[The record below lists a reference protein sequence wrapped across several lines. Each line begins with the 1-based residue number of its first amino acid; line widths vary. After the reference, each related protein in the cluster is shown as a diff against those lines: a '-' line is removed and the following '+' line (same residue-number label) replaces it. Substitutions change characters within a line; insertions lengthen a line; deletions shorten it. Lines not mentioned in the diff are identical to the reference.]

1 MIKKTHKEDIMIR
14 NKGLFFVLFLTVVS
28 LAMSGCSITFQT
40 RHKSDVD
47 RISALGNEI
56 GDLNARLSQLQEEKE
71 TELSELEK
79 AKLLLEEKLK
89 QEIGDKSV
97 RLEMA
102 EKGLAI
108 IFLTEVLFDSGKV
121 EIKPEAFSS
130 LDKIAGVLG
139 KNVEDRNIGI
149 EGHTDNEPI
158 KHSGWKSNWELSTS
172 RATSVLHYLVDK
184 KGISP
189 KRVAAI
195 GYGEYRPVASNDTA
209 SGKKQNRR
217 VEIVILP
224 KNMEK
229 IQADMDKITQRK
241 QQIER
246 QIKKYKK

>member
-1 MIKKTHKEDIMIR
+1 MVR
-14 NKGLFFVLFLTVVS
+14 NKGLFLVLLLVVFS
-28 LAMSGCSITFQT
+28 LAMSGCSVTFQM

-47 RISALGNEI
+47 KISSLGSEI
-56 GDLNARLSQLQEEKE
+56 DGLNARLSELQDQKE
-71 TELSELEK
+71 AELSELEK
-79 AKLLLEEKLK
+79 AKQLLEEKLK
-89 QEIGDKSV
+89 QEIDDKSV

-102 EKGLAI
+102 QKGLAI
-108 IFLTEVLFDSGKV
+108 IFLTEVPFDSGKA
-121 EIKPEAFSS
+121 EIKPEAFPS
-130 LDKIAGVLG
+130 LDKIASVLEQ
-139 KNVEDRNIGI
+139 NVEDRNIGI

-195 GYGEYRPVASNDTA
+195 GYGEYRPVTSNDTLA
-209 SGKKQNRR
+209 GKKQNRR

>member
-1 MIKKTHKEDIMIR
+1 MIKKTHKEDIMVR
-14 NKGLFFVLFLTVVS
+14 NKGLFLVLFLTVVS

-56 GDLNARLSQLQEEKE
+56 DDLNARLSQLQEEKE

-241 QQIER
+241 Q
-246 QIKKYKK
+246 

>member
-1 MIKKTHKEDIMIR
+1 MVR
-14 NKGLFFVLFLTVVS
+14 NSKIVTILLLVFVSFV
-28 LAMSGCSITFQT
+28 MSGCSVTFQM
-40 RHKSDVD
+40 RHKSDID
-47 RISALGNEI
+47 KIGSLGNEI
-56 GDLNARLSQLQEEKE
+56 ESLNIKLSQLQEEKE

-89 QEIGDKSV
+89 QEIDDKSV

-102 EKGLAI
+102 QKGLAI
-108 IFLTEVLFDSGKV
+108 IFLTEVLFDSGKTD
-121 EIKPEAFSS
+121 IKQEAFPA
-130 LDKIAGVLG
+130 LDKIAGVL
-139 KNVEDRNIGI
+139 KDNIEDRNIGI

-158 KHSGWKSNWELSTS
+158 KHSKWKSNWELSTS
-172 RATSVLHYLVDK
+172 RATSVLHYLVDT
-184 KGISP
+184 KGIDP

-195 GYGEYRPVASNDTA
+195 GYGEYRPVASNDTIE
-209 SGKKQNRR
+209 GKKQNRR

-246 QIKKYKK
+246 QLKKYKK

>member
-1 MIKKTHKEDIMIR
+1 MII
-14 NKGLFFVLFLTVVS
+14 NKRFFTVLLLVFVS
-28 LAMSGCSITFQT
+28 LAMSGCSITFQM

-47 RISALGNEI
+47 KLASLGNEI
-56 GDLNARLSQLQEEKE
+56 DGLNAKLNELQDQKEE
-71 TELSELEK
+71 ELSELEK
-79 AKLLLEEKLK
+79 AKKLLEERLK
-89 QEIGDKSV
+89 QEIDDKSV

-108 IFLTEVLFDSGKV
+108 IFLTEVLFDSGKSD
-121 EIKPEAFSS
+121 IKQEAFSS
-130 LDKIAGVLG
+130 LDKIAVVL
-139 KNVEDRNIGI
+139 KNNVEDRNIGI

-158 KHSGWKSNWELSTS
+158 KHSKWKSNWELSTS
-172 RATSVLHYLVDK
+172 RATSVLHYLVDTR
-184 KGISP
+184 GINP

-195 GYGEYRPVASNDTA
+195 GYGEYRPVASNDTVE
-209 SGKKQNRR
+209 GKRQNRR

-246 QIKKYKK
+246 QLKKYKK

>member
-1 MIKKTHKEDIMIR
+1 MVR
-14 NKGLFFVLFLTVVS
+14 NSKIFTILFLAFVS
-28 LAMSGCSITFQT
+28 FVMSGCSVTFQM

-47 RISALGNEI
+47 KIGSLGSEI
-56 GDLNARLSQLQEEKE
+56 ESLNTRLSQLQEEKE

-89 QEIGDKSV
+89 QEIDDKSV

-102 EKGLAI
+102 QKGLAI
-108 IFLTEVLFDSGKV
+108 VFLTEVLFDSGKTD
-121 EIKPEAFSS
+121 IKQEAFPA
-130 LDKIAGVLG
+130 LDKIAGIL
-139 KNVEDRNIGI
+139 KDNIEDRNIGI

-158 KHSGWKSNWELSTS
+158 KHSKWKSNWELSTS
-172 RATSVLHYLVDK
+172 RATSVLHYLVDA
-184 KGISP
+184 KGIDP

-195 GYGEYRPVASNDTA
+195 GYGEYRPVASNDTVE
-209 SGKKQNRR
+209 GKKQNRR

-246 QIKKYKK
+246 QLKKYKK

>member
-1 MIKKTHKEDIMIR
+1 MIR
-14 NKGLFFVLFLTVVS
+14 NKGLFFVLFLVVIS

-47 RISALGNEI
+47 KISSLGSEI
-56 GDLNARLSQLQEEKE
+56 EGLNARLSQLQEEKE

-89 QEIGDKSV
+89 QEIDDKSV

-102 EKGLAI
+102 QKGLAI
-108 IFLTEVLFDSGKV
+108 IFLTEVLFDSGKA

-130 LDKIAGVLG
+130 LDKIASVLEQ
-139 KNVEDRNIGI
+139 NVEDRNIGI

-184 KGISP
+184 KGINP

-195 GYGEYRPVASNDTA
+195 GYGEYRPVASNDTLA
-209 SGKKQNRR
+209 GKKQNRR

>member
-1 MIKKTHKEDIMIR
+1 MIKKTHKEDIMVR
-14 NKGLFFVLFLTVVS
+14 NKGLFLVLFLTVVS

-56 GDLNARLSQLQEEKE
+56 DDLNARLSQLQEEKE

>member
-1 MIKKTHKEDIMIR
+1 MVR
-14 NKGLFFVLFLTVVS
+14 NKGLFLVLFLTVVS

-56 GDLNARLSQLQEEKE
+56 DDLNARLSQLQEEKE

-209 SGKKQNRR
+209 EGMRKNRR